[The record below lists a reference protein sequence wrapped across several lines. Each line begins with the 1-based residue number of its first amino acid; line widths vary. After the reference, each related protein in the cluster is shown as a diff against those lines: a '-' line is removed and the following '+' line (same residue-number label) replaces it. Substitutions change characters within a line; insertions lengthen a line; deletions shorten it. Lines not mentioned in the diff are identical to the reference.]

1 MRISSRKKTTA
12 DCRAARSRAAAF
24 AYCLAA
30 LIGGC
35 KSAPE
40 TTTVAVAPSAGVA
53 QRSIDEARAATDA
66 GRRAVAYLRA
76 LTALHEEGDLETAAT
91 IVADMRSVAGGKPL
105 IDALDAAAR
114 FRFDAIALELM
125 LTTGEGDEL
134 ARYANALVPTDANQ
148 RRRADDLLVR
158 VFAKAADHATAA
170 VALIA
175 IAERGLYTDAE
186 RLAGHIWR
194 RLSKLPLP
202 ALAQA
207 AQDAAP
213 RTALWLRLAHDL
225 NAALTHAER
234 VRIWRLWRATHAE
247 HVAVRLPPPGFDQ
260 TFAAAQ
266 VALLLPFSGDL
277 AAFAETIR
285 DGFLAAYLRTLQRL
299 QEGPDFGLRQAF
311 RQVIRFYDTGAM
323 SVGAAYRQATADGA
337 DVIVGPLDKAAVGE
351 LAALSPAVPVL
362 ALNSV
367 GALNGEREGLPS
379 HEGALSRERE
389 GLPSHER
396 ALSGER
402 EGLPSHERALSRERE
417 GTPSHETTLSGERQ
431 DTPLQRSPAA
441 TSNFLQLTL
450 AVEDPAVAIAAAIEA
465 DGAQRIVL
473 FDNQGA
479 WSPRARARLAAELD
493 EVEIVAVGTL
503 GGIGNV
509 TEAAGE
515 VLGIA
520 ASTGRQQELAR
531 LLGTELTFLPR
542 RRQDVDAVVALVDG
556 VQLAALRPAL
566 EFHFAGDLPIYGPSQ
581 AVRGVSWRQLDGMRV
596 CTIPWFVQASGMRAQ
611 ATVFEASDDPLLAPL
626 FALGVDAYRIVNQ
639 LDRLTELDESIAGSV
654 GMLSLGDQG
663 RIRRELGCGTVAN
676 GRLTAAPMR

>member
-1 MRISSRKKTTA
+1 MRISSRRKTTA
-12 DCRAARSRAAAF
+12 DCRAARSRTAAF

-66 GRRAVAYLRA
+66 GKRAVAYLRA

-105 IDALDAAAR
+105 IDALDAASR

-125 LTTGEGDEL
+125 LTAGDGDEL

-148 RRRADDLLVR
+148 RRRADDLLIR
-158 VFAKAADHATAA
+158 VFAEAADHATAA

-175 IAERGLYTDAE
+175 IAERGLYTDAG

-260 TFAAAQ
+260 TFAATQ

-311 RQVIRFYDTGAM
+311 RQAIRFYDTGAM

-367 GALNGEREGLPS
+367 V
-379 HEGALSRERE
+379 
-389 GLPSHER
+389 

-402 EGLPSHERALSRERE
+402 EG
-417 GTPSHETTLSGERQ
+417 TPM
-431 DTPLQRSPAA
+431 QRSPVA

-465 DGAQRIVL
+465 DGTQRIVL

-663 RIRRELGCGTVAN
+663 RIRRELGCGMVAN

>member
-91 IVADMRSVAGGKPL
+91 IVADMRSVADGKPL
-105 IDALDAAAR
+105 IDALDAASR

-125 LTTGEGDEL
+125 LTTSDSDEL

-148 RRRADDLLVR
+148 RRRADDLLIR
-158 VFAKAADHATAA
+158 VFAEAADHATAA

-311 RQVIRFYDTGAM
+311 RQAIRFYDTGAM

-367 GALNGEREGLPS
+367 GAL
-379 HEGALSRERE
+379 
-389 GLPSHER
+389 
-396 ALSGER
+396 SGER
-402 EGLPSHERALSRERE
+402 EGLPSHERALSGERE

-431 DTPLQRSPAA
+431 DTPLQRSPVA
-441 TSNFLQLTL
+441 TPNFLQLTL

-465 DGAQRIVL
+465 DGTQRIVL

-596 CTIPWFVQASGMRAQ
+596 CTIPWFVQASGMRAR

-639 LDRLTELDESIAGSV
+639 LSRLTELDESIAGSV

>member
-53 QRSIDEARAATDA
+53 QRSIDEARAATHA

-125 LTTGEGDEL
+125 LTAGDGDEL
-134 ARYANALVPTDANQ
+134 ARYANALVPTDPNQ
-148 RRRADDLLVR
+148 RRRADDLLIR
-158 VFAKAADHATAA
+158 VFAEAADHATAA

-175 IAERGLYTDAE
+175 IAERGLYTDAGP
-186 RLAGHIWR
+186 LAGHIWR

-202 ALAQA
+202 ALARA

-367 GALNGEREGLPS
+367 GAL
-379 HEGALSRERE
+379 
-389 GLPSHER
+389 
-396 ALSGER
+396 SGER
-402 EGLPSHERALSRERE
+402 EGLPSHERALSEERE
-417 GTPSHETTLSGERQ
+417 G
-431 DTPLQRSPAA
+431 TPLQRSPVA
-441 TSNFLQLTL
+441 TPNFLQLTL

-493 EVEIVAVGTL
+493 EIEIVAVGTL

-520 ASTGRQQELAR
+520 ASTGRHQELAR
-531 LLGTELTFLPR
+531 LLGTEVTFLPR

-639 LDRLTELDESIAGSV
+639 LGRLTELDESIAGSV

>member
-12 DCRAARSRAAAF
+12 DCRAARPRAAAF

-40 TTTVAVAPSAGVA
+40 STTVAVAPSAGVA

-76 LTALHEEGDLETAAT
+76 LTALHEEGDHQTAAT
-91 IVADMRSVAGGKPL
+91 IVADMRSVARGRPL
-105 IDALDAAAR
+105 IDALDAASR

-125 LTTGEGDEL
+125 LTAGEGDEL

-148 RRRADDLLVR
+148 RRRADDLLIR
-158 VFAKAADHATAA
+158 VFAEAADHATAA

-311 RQVIRFYDTGAM
+311 RQAIRFYDTGAM

-367 GALNGEREGLPS
+367 GAL
-379 HEGALSRERE
+379 SRERE
-389 GLPSHER
+389 GM
-396 ALSGER
+396 
-402 EGLPSHERALSRERE
+402 
-417 GTPSHETTLSGERQ
+417 
-431 DTPLQRSPAA
+431 PLQRSPVA
-441 TSNFLQLTL
+441 TPNFLQLTL

-465 DGAQRIVL
+465 DGTQRIVL

-493 EVEIVAVGTL
+493 EIEIVAVGTL

>member
-40 TTTVAVAPSAGVA
+40 TTTVAVAPSADVA

-125 LTTGEGDEL
+125 LTTGDGDEL
-134 ARYANALVPTDANQ
+134 ARYANALVPTDPNQ
-148 RRRADDLLVR
+148 RRRADDLLIR
-158 VFAKAADHATAA
+158 VFAEAADHATAA

-175 IAERGLYTDAE
+175 IAERGLYTDAG

-202 ALAQA
+202 ALARA

-311 RQVIRFYDTGAM
+311 RQAIRFYDTGAM

-367 GALNGEREGLPS
+367 GAL
-379 HEGALSRERE
+379 SRERE
-389 GLPSHER
+389 GM
-396 ALSGER
+396 
-402 EGLPSHERALSRERE
+402 
-417 GTPSHETTLSGERQ
+417 
-431 DTPLQRSPAA
+431 PLQRSPVA
-441 TSNFLQLTL
+441 TPNFLQLTL

-465 DGAQRIVL
+465 DGTQRIVL

-493 EVEIVAVGTL
+493 EIEIVAVGTL